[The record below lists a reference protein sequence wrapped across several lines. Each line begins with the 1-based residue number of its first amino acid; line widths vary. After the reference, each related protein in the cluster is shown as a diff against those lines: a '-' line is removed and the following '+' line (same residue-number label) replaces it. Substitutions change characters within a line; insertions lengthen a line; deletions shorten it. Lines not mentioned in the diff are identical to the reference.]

1 MAFRIPALV
10 SGDELTPENRWRLA
24 ATLLNQIRGLVEDG
38 MALTAVLGLCL
49 IHTRWPGF
57 AVLLAASL
65 LVWGVRLVQ
74 AWRFWRQT
82 RKQPGAAGATAENRA
97 APWQIWEKR
106 GLRGP
111 DGWAREFVWAVVA
124 LSLLWG
130 ATDLCA
136 YLVFD
141 DPQMQMLVA
150 VVQAYWV
157 GASTARNAASPA
169 AMYAQVV
176 LTSMPSIAGAALS
189 HSQLTYMLVPFIVL
203 QYGSI
208 RSAARYTGRQI
219 ALMLLSEQ
227 RLEAANARL
236 TELSATDGLT
246 GIGNRRAFDT
256 TLQTEWGRA
265 AREATDL
272 SLLAIDVDHFK
283 AFNDRYGHPAG
294 DECLRLIAEVT
305 KRTLRRPP
313 DFAARVGGEEFMAIL
328 PGTNET
334 GAREVAERLRL
345 AVMHEAVPHEGN
357 EHGFVTISI
366 GATSIAPQPG
376 DNMQALIDL
385 ADQSLYRAKQSGRN
399 QVCAAGDRVALP
411 AWIPQTACHRPR

>member
-1 MAFRIPALV
+1 M
-10 SGDELTPENRWRLA
+10 
-24 ATLLNQIRGLVEDG
+24 
-38 MALTAVLGLCL
+38 
-49 IHTRWPGF
+49 
-57 AVLLAASL
+57 
-65 LVWGVRLVQ
+65 VQ
-74 AWRFWRQT
+74 AGYLG
-82 RKQPGAAGATAENRA
+82 GAA
-97 APWQIWEKR
+97 
-106 GLRGP
+106 
-111 DGWAREFVWAVVA
+111 V
-124 LSLLWG
+124 
-130 ATDLCA
+130 
-136 YLVFD
+136 
-141 DPQMQMLVA
+141 
-150 VVQAYWV
+150 
-157 GASTARNAASPA
+157 RNAAAPA
-169 AMYAQVV
+169 AVAAQCGLMLLPTALGALLAPTAFVHIV
-176 LTSMPSIAGAALS
+176 ALFCLLQLGAMISIARN
-189 HSQLTYMLVPFIVL
+189 V
-203 QYGSI
+203 
-208 RSAARYTGRQI
+208 GRQI
-219 ALMLLSEQ
+219 TLLMQSEQ